1 MLTKEWVAQNTKKNS
16 FDTTLC
22 LWELQ
27 FSDEGPICTPWRQWT
42 CFQYLLCCHNRQALN
57 WRAMACPEQVA
68 IDIIFVG
75 LFVHTVFGKRTTF
88 GILTSAENLGCAWSV
103 LFGKSVGTSGSSALA
118 KFFWIGWIKGSTASV
133 VAMVPTVEKHGETN
147 LTNEEVLNSGVH
159 DFARTSNRLSVIDK
173 RRIPWIIA
181 WSVTQRMPSFCL
193 NFCHKNSS
201 FGNMCS
207 MTENVH
213 QCVTQL
219 SCGAHF
225 AKSAVLAAK
234 QHSEVWPCVSS
245 LSAIFFEHCWV
256 CVRIFWCVH
265 FKIWIL

>member
-1 MLTKEWVAQNTKKNS
+1 MLTKEWVAQNTKKFFWHNTMPVRASVFWWGPNLHTMETMNLFSVLAVLSQQTS
-16 FDTTLC
+16 F
-22 LWELQ
+22 ELTCNGLSWASGNWHHFCGIVCAHCVWKTET
-27 FSDEGPICTPWRQWT
+27 FS
-42 CFQYLLCCHNRQALN
+42 
-57 WRAMACPEQVA
+57 
-68 IDIIFVG
+68 
-75 LFVHTVFGKRTTF
+75 
-88 GILTSAENLGCAWSV
+88 ILTSAENLGCAWSV

-207 MTENVH
+207 MTEHVQ

-234 QHSEVWPCVSS
+234 QHSEVWMCVSS